1 MSSESAAETTTPPH
15 GASDDVTSN
24 HSDVATTTSE
34 QTATPSNTC
43 DTCDTDHNSTNDAET
58 SNINDAGTTHDAE
71 TSSTN
76 STNDASASEQHDTAV
91 QPTTVTE
98 TRRQLPAVADLNTYV
113 TYNPAAGGSVQ
124 INCAFV
130 DDLERQWGKP
140 PAYDDIYPALRPAS
154 VGPAQAAPSAGGDN
168 VSEPAS
174 DAVVN
179 THAADTPSSDVE
191 RIVEGKYCC
200 TCNCV
205 VLTIIV
211 LAALYI
217 FLYLV
222 GLVG

>member
-1 MSSESAAETTTPPH
+1 MSSERAVESTTPH
-15 GASDDVTSN
+15 GASDDVTGN
-24 HSDVATTTSE
+24 HSDVTTTSE
-34 QTATPSNTC
+34 QTATPSNAS
-43 DTCDTDHNSTNDAET
+43 DTCDADHSNTNDAET
-58 SNINDAGTTHDAE
+58 SSRNDTD
-71 TSSTN
+71 TN
-76 STNDASASEQHDTAV
+76 STNDASTGEQHDTAV

-98 TRRQLPAVADLNTYV
+98 TRRQLPAVGDLNTYV
-113 TYNPAAGGSVQ
+113 TYNPAAGGSVE

-154 VGPAQAAPSAGGDN
+154 VSPVHIAPSAGSND

-179 THAADTPSSDVE
+179 IHADTPSSDVE

-222 GLVG
+222 GVVG